1 MKRMK
6 QFVVVLVMAAM
17 MLTSQAA
24 FAVPTSLTVQA
35 LKENNYPVIAG
46 DLAFTLTACD
56 NVNGNSFK
64 ATGKEILIV
73 QNSDGAAPHT
83 FSVTSVVDPFGRLD
97 SSLTGYSV
105 PLNGFAVINVNTLAG
120 WRQADGTVQLAC
132 NNALIKFAVVQLQ
145 H

>member
-6 QFVVVLVMAAM
+6 QFVVVLVAAAM

-24 FAVPTSLTVQA
+24 FAVPTVLTVQA

-56 NVNGNSFK
+56 NANGNSFK

-73 QNSDGAAPHT
+73 QNSDGAGAHT
-83 FSVTSVVDPFGRLD
+83 FTISSVADPFGRTD
-97 SSLTGYSV
+97 SSLTSYSV
-105 PLNGFAVINVNTLAG
+105 PLNGFAVINVNTLTG
-120 WRQADGTVQLAC
+120 WRQADGTIQLAC
-132 NNALIKFAVVQLQ
+132 NSNLMKFAVVQLQ